1 MFGRNNKRG
10 HAPYE
15 RMAIIHMDN
24 RVADRYNIG
33 PVVRDTV
40 TLADGTVYSYR
51 WHARLTAEGWDT
63 GAVVVSC
70 DADGQNWH
78 TVLQDEI

>member
-1 MFGRNNKRG
+1 MFGRNKKG
-10 HAPYE
+10 HALYE
-15 RMAIIHMDN
+15 RMAVVHMDN

-40 TLADGTVYSYR
+40 TLADGTVYTYR
-51 WHARLTAEGWDT
+51 WHARLSADGNDT

-70 DADGQNWH
+70 DAVGQNWH